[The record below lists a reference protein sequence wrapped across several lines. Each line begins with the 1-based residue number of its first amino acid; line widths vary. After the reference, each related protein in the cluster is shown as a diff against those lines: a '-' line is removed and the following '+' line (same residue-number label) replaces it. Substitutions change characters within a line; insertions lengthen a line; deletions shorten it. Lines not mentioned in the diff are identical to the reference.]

1 MLADGGD
8 DIAAWSDINQGR
20 VEVTTNPVRSGA
32 TALRKTANN
41 DPRGGQRPMGTTIG
55 NEWTMSAWVYRPSN
69 YAGGAQDRISVENG
83 DGDGYGVQVIHNG
96 SGGLRIERRNNG
108 SGSNVASTGFNPP
121 EDQWFRVELVRS
133 GSSLVASAY
142 NGAGTLLATVNGT
155 NSQHG
160 TFSHVALRGGWDY
173 IVDDLEVT
181 VPVTAPTLDDR
192 IGAADATASGPA
204 QYSVGGL
211 LIGDPDAALGLGG
224 GASVPIPAA
233 ASLDAAAADRT
244 VMAWIDLPSV
254 AGRQVIWAQGTTT
267 RGMVLYV
274 ESAHVARPCLVE
286 PGRLGHATG
295 GRHADHCRSPW
306 CGGGAGHLCCIAG
319 PVRRRTGA
327 PGRRPGRAAR
337 RSRSPRRRHRSA
349 RRNGRCSTTT
359 AWRGAAGTSLTGTVD
374 DVSVHPAA
382 LSPVEVGMLYGAGS

>member
-8 DIAAWSDINQGR
+8 DIGAWSDIDQGR

-41 DPRGGQRPMGTTIG
+41 DPRGGQRPLGTTIG

-83 DGDGYGVQVIHNG
+83 DGDGYGVQVIHSG
-96 SGGLRIERRNNG
+96 SGGLRIERRTNG

-121 EDQWFRVELVRS
+121 EDQWFRVQLVRS
-133 GSSLVASAY
+133 GSSVVASAF
-142 NGAGTLLATVNGT
+142 NGAGTLLATVSGT

-181 VPVTAPTLDDR
+181 VPVTAPALDDR
-192 IGAADATASGPA
+192 IGTADAMVSGSA
-204 QYSVGGL
+204 QYSVEGL
-211 LIGDPDAALGLGG
+211 LFGDPDPALGLGG

-254 AGRQVIWAQGTTT
+254 VGRQVIWAQGTTT

-274 ESAHVARPCLVE
+274 RSGTLHARAWSNQAGWAAPLEVATPITVGRHGVAVVLSTSAATLGLYVDGVARQV
-286 PGRLGHATG
+286 
-295 GRHADHCRSPW
+295 D
-306 CGGGAGHLCCIAG
+306 GGASRSALAFPSASASIGGAQQALPYHDGVAG
-319 PVRRRTGA
+319 PV
-327 PGRRPGRAAR
+327 
-337 RSRSPRRRHRSA
+337 
-349 RRNGRCSTTT
+349 
-359 AWRGAAGTSLTGTVD
+359 GTSLTGTVD

-382 LSPVEVGMLYGAGS
+382 LSPADVGMLYGAGS